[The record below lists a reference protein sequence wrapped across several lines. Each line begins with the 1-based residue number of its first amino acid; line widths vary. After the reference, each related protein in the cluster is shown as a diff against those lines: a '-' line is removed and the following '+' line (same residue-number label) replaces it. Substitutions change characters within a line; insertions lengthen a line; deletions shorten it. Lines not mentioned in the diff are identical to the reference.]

1 MFKSLVSIHNSQNM
15 LIKTDTVASF
25 TNNLFKKK
33 KKLLSKSHSISSFLT
48 AIAVFSVTEL
58 KKNDIK
64 L

>member
-1 MFKSLVSIHNSQNM
+1 MFISLVSIHNSQKM

-25 TNNLFKKK
+25 TNNLLKK